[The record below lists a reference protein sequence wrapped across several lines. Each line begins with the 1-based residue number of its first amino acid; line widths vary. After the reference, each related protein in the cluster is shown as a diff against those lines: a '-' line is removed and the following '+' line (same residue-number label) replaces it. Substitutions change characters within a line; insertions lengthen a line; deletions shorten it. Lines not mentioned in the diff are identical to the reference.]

1 MKVYLGEEK
10 NFKSSI
16 FKSYEDNVIKNRVI
30 LLDIIIVVVVFGNEI
45 FCLED
50 IGGI

>member
-10 NFKSSI
+10 NIERSI

-30 LLDIIIVVVVFGNEI
+30 LLDIIIVVVVFS
-45 FCLED
+45 
-50 IGGI
+50 